1 MRNADVLIVGG
12 GIIGLM
18 TGWLLARRR
27 VRVRIVD
34 SGMPAAS
41 DAAAGMLAPS
51 FERSLH
57 KAGDALADFSRE
69 SLARWRDLA
78 PLLEERS
85 GVSIDFDVSGILC
98 AVFAESDAAAF
109 EADAEGGERL
119 DRRAALALEPALSTD
134 IIGGWFA
141 AGDGQVDP
149 RRARLALEKALANDG
164 GELRRGGTA
173 TRLLSA
179 GGRVSGVVLASG
191 EQLSAPI
198 VILATGARVDGFAG
212 LPAGAVFPVK
222 GEALAAARIGGS
234 NSRVVRTKR
243 AYLCPKADGRIIIG
257 ATETPGDWSLNPDAD
272 RVAALKAGAR
282 AAIPSLEHA
291 PEIDRWAGLRPATR
305 DGAPIIGDAPEGP
318 DGLFLA
324 LGHYRN
330 GVLLAPATAD
340 ALAGRL
346 VEGRLPLTAAAFSA
360 ARFTRLGVS

>member
-1 MRNADVLIVGG
+1 MRDADVLIVGG

-18 TGWLLARRR
+18 TGWMLARRR
-27 VRVRIVD
+27 VRALVVD

-57 KAGDALADFSRE
+57 KAGDALADFGRE
-69 SLARWRDLA
+69 SLARWRVLA

-85 GVSIDFDVSGILC
+85 GVAIDFDDSGILC
-98 AVFAESDAAAF
+98 AAFAESDAAAF

-119 DRRAALALEPALSTD
+119 DRSAVLALEPALSPE
-134 IIGGWFA
+134 IVGGWFA
-141 AGDGQVDP
+141 AKDGQVDP

-164 GELRRGGTA
+164 GDLRRGGTA
-173 TRLLSA
+173 TQLLSA
-179 GGRVSGVVLASG
+179 GGRVSGVALASG
-191 EQLSAPI
+191 ERVSAPI
-198 VILATGARVDGFAG
+198 VILATGARIAGFAG
-212 LPAGAVFPVK
+212 LPTGAVFPVK
-222 GEALAAARIGGS
+222 GEALAVARVGGS
-234 NSRVVRTKR
+234 NSRVIRTKR

-272 RVAALKAGAR
+272 RVAALKAGAS

-291 PEIDRWAGLRPATR
+291 PELHSWAGLRPATS

-340 ALAGRL
+340 ALARRL
-346 VEGRLPLTAAAFSA
+346 IDGRLPPTLAAFSA